1 MKKIKVELTNGKE
14 VFIKYSRDNVDLLES
29 EISGSLDYIQEL
41 ETTENKIITSI
52 DVLSYEVKT

>member
-1 MKKIKVELTNGKE
+1 MKKIKVELTSGEE